1 MDKHI
6 EELAAKKPENLKSRE
21 SVRAGYVTDDNT
33 GGYFVMECEN
43 CSEIYPSQHANGGGA
58 IADTGD
64 YDDASCP
71 HCGSIDPDECDN
83 IGLVWNVQ
91 QAKINALLA
100 KLEAA
105 EKETHGLRMKL
116 SDAGCL
122 FVEWKQ
128 RVEAAEKE
136 RDELRDK
143 FNEMSLQKQFWVKCA
158 AESESQLEKAEAA
171 LSAANEKPKPI
182 SFDELAD
189 RVQFVTGGIRMSFDP
204 LNCKGHQIVPFM
216 NFNSLSRIVEMY
228 RTTETYH
235 LAGFTVG
242 GGDTATIAPAPEGVV
257 MRPPF
262 KKPLEHCA
270 AARDGECSHKDCPQL
285 RDNEPIATGRHCPI
299 DDWDDE

>member
-1 MDKHI
+1 MNNI
-6 EELAAKKPENLKSRE
+6 EELKSAYRDVELTARNMRGKPEEYR
-21 SVRAGYVTDDNT
+21 VVTGFFPVN
-33 GGYFVMECEN
+33 VVEMQAQK
-43 CSEIYPSQHANGGGA
+43 IQAL
-58 IADTGD
+58 IA
-64 YDDASCP
+64 
-71 HCGSIDPDECDN
+71 
-83 IGLVWNVQ
+83 Q
-91 QAKINALLA
+91 
-100 KLEAA
+100 LEASQKELFDFHNQEFQQRLANA
-105 EKETHGLRMKL
+105 EHQLYMKDL
-116 SDAGCL
+116 AIHNIKASRKAQFRKRL
-122 FVEWKQ
+122 
-128 RVEAAEKE
+128 AAE
-136 RDELRDK
+136 
-143 FNEMSLQKQFWVKCA
+143 
-158 AESESQLEKAEAA
+158 AE
-171 LSAANEKPKPI
+171 LSAANAKPKPI

-270 AARDGECSHKDCPQL
+270 AARDGKCSHKDCPQL
-285 RDNEPIATGRHCPI
+285 RDNEPMATGRHCPI